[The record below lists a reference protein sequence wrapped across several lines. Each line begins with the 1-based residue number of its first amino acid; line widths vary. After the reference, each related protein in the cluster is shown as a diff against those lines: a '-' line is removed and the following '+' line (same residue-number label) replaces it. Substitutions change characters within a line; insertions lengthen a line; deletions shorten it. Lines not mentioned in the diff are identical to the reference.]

1 MKKLIIVSAM
11 VIWGLIGTSE
21 SFAHFGLSGYF
32 YNNLSPYGTW
42 IEINNG
48 VVVWRPTII
57 RLDWSPYQDGRWIWT
72 NDGWYWNSY
81 EPFGNI
87 TYHYGRWYFDD
98 YYGWLWYPD
107 YDWAPAWVEW
117 RYDDDYIGWA
127 PLSPYASFSISTGIF
142 FSYTYYAPYY
152 HWHFVTY
159 KHFCNPYVYN
169 YYVPTKQKYRIYSN
183 TKYRTNYG
191 YDNGRI
197 QNRGVDVNYIR
208 VRSGQ
213 KITRR
218 DILTVN
224 NPRDLKENNL
234 DDKNV
239 RTFIPSR
246 DELTRNERTDV
257 TIKNEGRSTSLDVTK
272 VKIGDRNRDNNV
284 TLNREDVNKN
294 LNRNE
299 VNKELNNKNNDV
311 NKRDENK
318 IKTENKQN
326 EKIILQK
333 NTRNNNETRVNNNK
347 TQFDPN
353 NVQKKDIQI
362 RNEQKV
368 KTETKDIK
376 RINTE
381 QNKKNEVR
389 TNTNT
394 KKIEIKQDNNRS
406 NDFQKKNTQVNRN
419 SGNNNKNNVTK
430 QNRQETKN
438 TGRTNT
444 NNRNQRK
451 RK

>member
-1 MKKLIIVSAM
+1 MKKLLVISAM
-11 VIWGLIGTSE
+11 LIWGLIGTSE
-21 SFAHFGLSGYF
+21 SFANHGVSGYF
-32 YNNLSPYGTW
+32 YNNLSPYGSW
-42 IEINNG
+42 IQINSG

-72 NDGWYWNSY
+72 DDGWYWDSY

-127 PLSPYASFSISTGIF
+127 PLSPYASFSITTGIF

-152 HWHFVTY
+152 HWHFVSFR
-159 KHFCNPYVYN
+159 HFCNPYVYN

-191 YDNGRI
+191 YNNGRI

-208 VRSGQ
+208 VRSGD
-213 KITRR
+213 KITKRNIVSVR
-218 DILTVN
+218 DVREL
-224 NPRDLKENNL
+224 DKKHL
-234 DDKNV
+234 DDNNV

-246 DELTRNERTDV
+246 DDLTRNERTDV
-257 TIKNEGRSTSLDVTK
+257 KIQNDGRRTSLDVSK
-272 VKIGDRNRDNNV
+272 VKIGDRNRENSV
-284 TLNREDVNKN
+284 TVKREEVNKN
-294 LNRNE
+294 QNRVE
-299 VNKELNNKNNDV
+299 VNKEINKRNNDV
-311 NKRDENK
+311 KQLDVNRTR
-318 IKTENKQN
+318 TENNQK

-333 NTRNNNETRVNNNK
+333 NNRNTETRVNDNRK
-347 TQFDPN
+347 QFD
-353 NVQKKDIQI
+353 QKNKQT
-362 RNEQKV
+362 V

-376 RINTE
+376 RYNTE
-381 QNKKNEVR
+381 QNKKKEVR

-394 KKIEIKQDNNRS
+394 KKIEIKKDNNRS

-430 QNRQETKN
+430 QNSQKTNN
-438 TGRTNT
+438 TGRTNS
-444 NNRNQRK
+444 NNNQTK

>member
-1 MKKLIIVSAM
+1 MKKLLVISAM
-11 VIWGLIGTSE
+11 LIWGLIGTSE
-21 SFAHFGLSGYF
+21 SFANHGVSGYF
-32 YNNLSPYGTW
+32 YNNLSPYGSW
-42 IEINNG
+42 IQINSG

-72 NDGWYWNSY
+72 DDGWYWDSY
-81 EPFGNI
+81 EPYGNI

-117 RYDDDYIGWA
+117 RYDNDYIGWA
-127 PLSPYASFSISTGIF
+127 PLSPYASFSITTGIF

-152 HWHFVTY
+152 HWHFVSFR
-159 KHFCNPYVYN
+159 HFCNPYVYN

-191 YDNGRI
+191 YNNGRI

-208 VRSGQ
+208 VRSGD
-213 KITRR
+213 KITKRNIVSVR
-218 DILTVN
+218 DVREL
-224 NPRDLKENNL
+224 DKKHL
-234 DDKNV
+234 DDNNV

-246 DELTRNERTDV
+246 DDLTRNERTDV
-257 TIKNEGRSTSLDVTK
+257 KIQNDGRRTSLDVSK
-272 VKIGDRNRDNNV
+272 VKIGDRNRENSV
-284 TLNREDVNKN
+284 TVKREEVNKN
-294 LNRNE
+294 QNRVE
-299 VNKELNNKNNDV
+299 VNKEINKRNNDV
-311 NKRDENK
+311 KQLDVNRTR
-318 IKTENKQN
+318 TENNQK

-333 NTRNNNETRVNNNK
+333 NDRNTETRVNDNRK
-347 TQFDPN
+347 QFD
-353 NVQKKDIQI
+353 QKNK
-362 RNEQKV
+362 QKV

-376 RINTE
+376 RYNTE
-381 QNKKNEVR
+381 QNKKKEVR

-394 KKIEIKQDNNRS
+394 KKIEIKKDNNRS

-430 QNRQETKN
+430 QNRQKTNN
-438 TGRTNT
+438 TGRTN
-444 NNRNQRK
+444 NNNNLKK